1 MTIDQ
6 TRQLGIEF
14 ERRLQQIDPTFIQ
27 VGKLDTD
34 TIYSFLNQYQDQ
46 YIKALFLSDDQTTS
60 GTRVASRIQQIVAP
74 ILTRDE
80 YLGEWK
86 SPEEEN
92 HYPHEAAD
100 WYTLPDD
107 CFLYLRS
114 YSDVTGTYKDPSGTL
129 TGVVPNTQVKTSEI
143 PEVVNKYYDNAI
155 IRRPVVYFEGLT
167 NPPHGGKRMYVIHD
181 KYTRINRV
189 QVVYIRKPAIF
200 DIMTDRACE
209 LPFECFD
216 DIVTGAVELYLSYKY
231 KTSQI
236 NNTRYTNRKNQQNN
250 DEQ

>member
-1 MTIDQ
+1 MTINQ

-74 ILTRDE
+74 ILTRE
-80 YLGEWK
+80 EWLN
-86 SPEEEN
+86 PEEEN
-92 HYPHEAAD
+92 RYEHEAAD
-100 WYTLPDD
+100 WYTLPED
-107 CFLYLRS
+107 CFLYVRS

-129 TGVVPNTQVKTSEI
+129 NGIVPNIQVKTSEI
-143 PEVVNKYYDNAI
+143 PDIVNKYYDNAI
-155 IRRPVVYFEGLT
+155 IRRPVVYFEELT
-167 NPPHGGKRMYVIHD
+167 NPPSGGKRMYVIHD
-181 KYTRINRV
+181 KYTEINKV
-189 QVVYIRKPAIF
+189 QVVYIHKPEIF

-216 DIVTGAVELYLSYKY
+216 DLVSGAVELFVSYKY
-231 KTSQI
+231 KLAGI
-236 NNTRYTNRKNQQNN
+236 NNKRRSSQKQSEDNKE
-250 DEQ
+250 EQ